1 MNKVKT
7 FLFISICLLTESL
20 FACYEST
27 IQKPQPFMGNDGEVF
42 VLSDGSI
49 WEVKYEYEYMYEYY
63 PSIIICP
70 DKNLLLINDK
80 KLNVV
85 NLSGGSSSGGS
96 VIESNIDGQWNGWNL
111 DTIVK
116 LTNGQIWEQVGL
128 HLSISI
134 GLGNEVLMYKKAGT
148 WYMQVEDEDEAV
160 AVIRLK

>member
-1 MNKVKT
+1 
-7 FLFISICLLTESL
+7 
-20 FACYEST
+20 
-27 IQKPQPFMGNDGEVF
+27 MGNDGEVF